1 MSLQE
6 LGTIKQN
13 KLGIKIIILNN
24 SRLGMVRELQKMK
37 YCSRYSQVNLEDNP
51 DVVKLAAAYEIKGER
66 ITKNSEVEGALKRLL
81 SDDNAY
87 MLDCAIDPEEPT
99 L

>member
-1 MSLQE
+1 
-6 LGTIKQN
+6 
-13 KLGIKIIILNN
+13 
-24 SRLGMVRELQKMK
+24 MVRELQKMK

-51 DVVKLAAAYEIKGER
+51 DFVKLAAAYEIKGER